1 MKESYEINLSTLA
14 IIPLN
19 NKMCKIIEEKDEF
32 LVNES
37 AFSII
42 DKSCK
47 FFGSSY
53 SGRFEGTKHLTGIS
67 YKSPIIIEETKNIIF
82 FPTSSP
88 RIVDCSWISLNNIL
102 TYKNVSGKT
111 MLEFSNGYNL
121 KLDISYNIVEN
132 QILRAT
138 RLDSILRK
146 RKCSNL

>member
-1 MKESYEINLSTLA
+1 MKENYEINLSTLA

-19 NKMCKIIEEKDEF
+19 NKRCKVIEESNEF
-32 LVNES
+32 IVNET

-53 SGRFEGTKHLTGIS
+53 NGRFEGTKHLTGIS
-67 YKSPIIIEETKNIIF
+67 YKSPIIIEETRNIIF

-88 RIVDCSWISLNNIL
+88 RIADCSWISLNNIL
-102 TYKNVSGKT
+102 NYKNICGKT
-111 MLEFSNGYNL
+111 ILEFNNGYNL

-146 RKCSNL
+146 RKNP